1 ITVNITDDDTTQPVT
16 SPLQDPVFFV
26 RRHYH
31 DFLGREPS
39 SDPVGFVFWINEIAG
54 CNAEPKPSQ
63 VAECL
68 AVKRV
73 NVSAAFFLSIE
84 FQQTGYLVHRLY
96 AASYPASAARPR
108 GLPRFAECM
117 RDTREV
123 GHGVVVGHFQWEQKL
138 EANKQA
144 LVQAWVTRP
153 EFLAEHPLS
162 QSAGDYVDSLF
173 ANAGAQA
180 TAEERAAAVA
190 AFGAGG
196 AQGRAAALRSVAE
209 SRSVFQ
215 RQFNQAFVL
224 MQYFGYLRRDP
235 DAAPDADFSGY
246 QFWLDKLNEFNG
258 DYIRAEMVKAFITSL
273 EYQQRFGPANFDL
286 SK

>member
-1 ITVNITDDDTTQPVT
+1 
-16 SPLQDPVFFV
+16 
-26 RRHYH
+26 
-31 DFLGREPS
+31 
-39 SDPVGFVFWINEIAG
+39 
-54 CNAEPKPSQ
+54 

-68 AVKRV
+68 AVKHV

-96 AASYPASAARPR
+96 AASYAASTARPR
-108 GLPRFAECM
+108 GLPRFAEFM

-123 GHGVVVGHFQWEQKL
+123 GRGIVVGQSGWEQKL

-144 LVQAWVTRP
+144 FALRWVVRP
-153 EFLAEHPLS
+153 EFLAEHPES

-173 ANAGAQA
+173 RNAGAQA
-180 TAEERAAAVA
+180 SAAERAAALA

-196 AQGRAAALRSVAE
+196 AQGRAAALRSVVE
-209 SRSVFQ
+209 SRSVFD

-235 DAAPDADFSGY
+235 DAAPDTDFRGY
-246 QFWLDKLNEFNG
+246 QFWLDKLNEFGG

-273 EYQQRFGPANFDL
+273 EYQQRFGPSNFDL
-286 SK
+286 TK